1 MAYDILIQYVNTKV
15 EVIED
20 AGSAEKAVETLLR
33 ERVVGFD
40 TETRPNFVR
49 GERNDTALVQLASRD
64 RAYLF
69 RVKHLGGIS
78 PLIPLLESAETIKA
92 GLAMDR
98 DIKVS
103 SICTTSTFSALK
115 TSQTNHNIFESRNC
129 KDCDGSSPEA
139 WSRSRI

>member
-92 GLAMDR
+92 GLAIDN
-98 DIKVS
+98 DVKV
-103 SICTTSTFSALK
+103 CTL
-115 TSQTNHNIFESRNC
+115 
-129 KDCDGSSPEA
+129 
-139 WSRSRI
+139 